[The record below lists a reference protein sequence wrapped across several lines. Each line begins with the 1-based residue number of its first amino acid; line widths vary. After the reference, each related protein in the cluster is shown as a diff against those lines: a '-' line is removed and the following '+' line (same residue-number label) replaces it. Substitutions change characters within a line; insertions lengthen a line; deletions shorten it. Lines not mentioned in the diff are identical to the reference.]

1 MRRLVLLLCTA
12 ILAGACSEPPHK
24 ELDRAQGAI
33 DAARAA
39 GADQYAPE
47 DFLAATGALAEAHE
61 AVNQRDYRLALS
73 LAVDASERAQE
84 AAREAAA
91 SRARLIGARE
101 RAIAEAAAAL
111 KELETRIAAAES
123 ARVPAR
129 DLKAARSVAA
139 SAAEAVQEARTLM
152 GQEDYEAAEQRLEGQ
167 IDAIREQIGAM
178 DQLLKAKPAPPA
190 RRGR

>member
-12 ILAGACSEPPHK
+12 ILAAACSEPPHK

-39 GADQYAPE
+39 GAEEYAPE
-47 DFLAATGALAEAHE
+47 EFLAATGALAEAYE

-91 SRARLIGARE
+91 ARARLIGVRE
-101 RAIAEAAAAL
+101 RAIADTSAAL
-111 KELETRIAAAES
+111 RDLQSRIAAAES

-129 DLKAARSVAA
+129 DLKTARGVAEA
-139 SAAEAVQEARTLM
+139 AAEALQEARTLM
-152 GQEDYEAAEQRLEGQ
+152 GQEDYEAAELRLEGQ
-167 IDAIREQIGAM
+167 IEAIREQIGAV
-178 DQLLKAKPAPPA
+178 DALLKARAAPPA

>member
-12 ILAGACSEPPHK
+12 ILAVACSEPPHK

-39 GADQYAPE
+39 GAEAYAPE
-47 DFLAATGALAEAHE
+47 DFLAATGALAEAYE

-91 SRARLIGARE
+91 ARARLIGARE

-111 KELETRIAAAES
+111 KELQTRIAAAES

-152 GQEDYEAAEQRLEGQ
+152 GQEDHEAAEQRLEGQ
-167 IDAIREQIGAM
+167 IEAIREQIGAM
-178 DQLLKAKPAPPA
+178 EKLLKAKPAPPA